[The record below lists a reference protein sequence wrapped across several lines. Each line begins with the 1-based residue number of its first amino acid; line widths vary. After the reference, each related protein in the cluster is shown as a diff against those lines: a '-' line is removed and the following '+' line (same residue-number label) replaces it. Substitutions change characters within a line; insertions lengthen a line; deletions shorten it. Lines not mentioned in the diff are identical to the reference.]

1 MATGCRDG
9 SFRELHAENAAEVLA
24 DDLKGI
30 VGRFVVIVVR
40 AVGGVAGEEGLA
52 AARLLLVGECVV
64 SLDGAD
70 GGDQGVGGARG
81 SGDGSGVGGAVGAAP
96 AGGVGEGGGLGE
108 ARRVPGRGAGGAGEE
123 VDLRRGCD
131 AADHTDAIA
140 VAGEVRHG
148 GGEWDGLGA
157 RVSRSVGTGNGGGLA
172 GRGNDGGGR
181 SGVLDGGVVVSRSG
195 GFKFWVCRW
204 PGGGRA
210 GTATTLLPR
219 PVSPHGATFAGKRW
233 NGWGTDS
240 FYGRGPQIGD

>member
-1 MATGCRDG
+1 
-9 SFRELHAENAAEVLA
+9 
-24 DDLKGI
+24 
-30 VGRFVVIVVR
+30 
-40 AVGGVAGEEGLA
+40 
-52 AARLLLVGECVV
+52 VV

-148 GGEWDGLGA
+148 GCEWDGLGA